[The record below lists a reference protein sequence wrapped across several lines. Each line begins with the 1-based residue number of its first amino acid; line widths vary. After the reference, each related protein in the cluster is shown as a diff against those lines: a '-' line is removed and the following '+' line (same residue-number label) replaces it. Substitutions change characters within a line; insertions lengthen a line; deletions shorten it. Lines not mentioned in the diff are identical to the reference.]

1 MPIDR
6 NGGAVGETARRV
18 VSKRPTSS
26 ELPEARGSVGPAG
39 RWVALVGQLMGRSGA
54 AGLSGSLVLHVL
66 ILLVFSLLVLD
77 QFRDAEPLS
86 TEWSQSEDGPPSL
99 PESAAAAELELESAA
114 ERARQVPRIN
124 TALLDG
130 REDVLDDV
138 LSAAMLEYVADF
150 DSEAATTSGGLLQAP
165 DGARV
170 VKQGSFSVW
179 TVPKD
184 PLPEQ
189 EYKIVIQIRLPDVVR
204 RYRAADLSGEVEG
217 SDGYRQQI
225 PWDPKWK
232 GRTDVALTIRDG
244 RLVPLRKGG
253 FLPVHDRITQ
263 LVIRVPPARRLVRDR
278 IKIRSKLLKEQQL
291 LEIVF

>member
-1 MPIDR
+1 MSIDCC
-6 NGGAVGETARRV
+6 GWAVDGTARRV
-18 VSKRPTSS
+18 VSKRPTS
-26 ELPEARGSVGPAG
+26 PERYGDHGSVGPVARLVVSAG
-39 RWVALVGQLMGRSGA
+39 PQTRRAGVAGV
-54 AGLSGSLVLHVL
+54 SGSFLLHVL
-66 ILLVFSLLVLD
+66 TLLVFSLLVFD
-77 QFRDAEPLS
+77 QFRDDQPLS
-86 TEWSQSEDGPPSL
+86 TEWSQSDDGPPSL
-99 PESAAAAELELESAA
+99 PESAAAELAVESSTK
-114 ERARQVPRIN
+114 RPRQVPRIN
-124 TALLDG
+124 TAMLKG
-130 REDVLDDV
+130 REHVLDDA
-138 LSAAMLEYVADF
+138 LSDAMLEFASEF
-150 DSEAATTSGGLLQAP
+150 DRGNSASSAGFLTAP

-170 VKQGSFSVW
+170 VKKGSFSVW

-189 EYKIVIQIRLPDVVR
+189 EYKIVIQVRLPELVR
-204 RYRAADLSGEVEG
+204 RYRAMDLSGEVEG

-253 FLPVHDRITQ
+253 FLPVRDRITQ
-263 LVIRVPPARRLVRDR
+263 LVIRVPPAKRLVRDR